1 MPGVN
6 CSVTQCGSSRR
17 TKGITLFKFPSAKT
31 EALKTWRKELLSII
45 TRDRVVDKHFQK
57 QIDDDTVHVTATGLE
72 PTTT

>member
-1 MPGVN
+1 MQGVN

-17 TKGITLFKFPSAKT
+17 TKGISLFKFPSAKT

-45 TRDRVVDKHFQK
+45 TRGRVVDKHFQK
-57 QIDDDTVHVTATGLE
+57 QIDDDTVQVTATGLE